1 MPSRNYREEYR
12 KYQSSTKS
20 KNFDRASRNKAR
32 RKLMALGAVSKG
44 DGMDIDHRNKNP
56 RDNSRG
62 NLRITSRKLNRGKYR
77 VA

>member
-20 KNFDRASRNKAR
+20 KLDRASRNKAR

>member
-20 KNFDRASRNKAR
+20 KLDRASRNKAR

-44 DGMDIDHRNKNP
+44 DGKDVDHRNKNP